1 MCVIT
6 AKEVHSF
13 LADFKAKKS
22 IWGVLYR
29 DDRGKNAQT
38 LADLELRPIERD
50 GILDA
55 LEPEDYCQGPLEEN
69 LYGGSNM
76 WVFGKEVRKNDIY
89 IKITLGVISAGVI
102 CVSFHVAEY
111 ALIYPFK
118 EKKP

>member
-1 MCVIT
+1 
-6 AKEVHSF
+6 
-13 LADFKAKKS
+13 
-22 IWGVLYR
+22 
-29 DDRGKNAQT
+29 
-38 LADLELRPIERD
+38 
-50 GILDA
+50 
-55 LEPEDYCQGPLEEN
+55 
-69 LYGGSNM
+69 M